1 MQLDFLLVLI
11 FSYLLG
17 SVNSAIIFSKLRNL
31 PDPRTVGSNNPGATN
46 VYRMAGKR
54 TAVAVLLFD
63 ILKGIIATWGS
74 YYIGL
79 TPTEI
84 GFAGLSCCLGHM
96 FPIFFKFQGG
106 KAVATG
112 FGCLLPVGIS
122 LGISLLFV
130 WYLVFRKTGYSS
142 IAAIISVGISPL
154 VTLFIAERYVLP
166 VSMIACLIIL
176 RHLPNVLRLINGTE
190 PKTKR
195 T

>member
-11 FSYLLG
+11 ISYLLG
-17 SVNSAIIFSKLRNL
+17 SINSAIIFSKLQNL

-46 VYRMAGKR
+46 VYRMAGK
-54 TAVAVLLFD
+54 TVAIAVLFFD
-63 ILKGIIATWGS
+63 VLKGIIATWGS

-84 GFAGLSCCLGHM
+84 GFAGLACCLGHM
-96 FPIFFKFQGG
+96 FPVFFKFQGG

-112 FGCLLPVGIS
+112 FGCLLPVGIT
-122 LGISLLFV
+122 LGISLLCI

-154 VTLFIAERYVLP
+154 VTLYIADKYVLP
-166 VSMIACLIIL
+166 VSMIACLIVL
-176 RHLPNVLRLINGTE
+176 RHMPNVLRLLDGTE

-195 T
+195 N